1 MKTIRNIT
9 IINHLWR
16 PEKLEEYDFL
26 FKVIVLGDGGAGKT
40 ALTVRFAQ
48 GYFQDSYK
56 MTVGVDFSVKLI
68 QVGERKVKLQTWDT
82 GGQERF
88 SFVRPL
94 YYRGAMGALLVFD
107 VSNRESFEHLPN
119 WIEELTS
126 NADPVPFVLVGNKVD
141 LPREVSSEEA
151 WG

>member
-1 MKTIRNIT
+1 M
-9 IINHLWR
+9 
-16 PEKLEEYDFL
+16 EEYDYL

-48 GYFQDSYK
+48 GYFQESYK

-68 QVGERKVKLQTWDT
+68 QVGDKRTKLQVWDT

-94 YYRGAMGALLVFD
+94 YYKGAMGALLVFD
-107 VSNRESFEHLPN
+107 VSNRESFDHLTN
-119 WIEELTS
+119 WM
-126 NADPVPFVLVGNKVD
+126 
-141 LPREVSSEEA
+141 EA
-151 WG
+151 S